1 MDKTEKNMA
10 HVQALMEEAKAAG
23 LDGADWIASLGA
35 ERCCEGYNGIGPEF
49 MKPRVR
55 EKVTE
60 HLSIFEPSAL
70 IHDLR
75 NDVSDGTRASFLA
88 ANDEFRSNCL
98 KLAERKYPKRNQ
110 RVRKLA
116 AKAAAEILYD
126 FVSAD
131 GFGWKAW
138 LEAHERY
145 LSRQGLRP
153 ATHRDERCENS

>member
-1 MDKTEKNMA
+1 METVEKNIA
-10 HVQALMEEAKAAG
+10 HVQALIDEAKAAG
-23 LDGADWIASLGA
+23 LDGAGWVSSLGA
-35 ERCCEGYNGIGPEF
+35 VRCCEGYNGIGPEF
-49 MKPRVR
+49 LPAKIRA
-55 EKVTE
+55 KVTAY
-60 HLSIFEPSAL
+60 LSTFEAAAL
-70 IHDLR
+70 IHDMR
-75 NDVSDGTRASFLA
+75 NDVADGTRASFLA

-98 KLAERKYPKRNQ
+98 KLAARKYPKRNQ

-131 GFGWKAW
+131 SFGWKAW

-153 ATHRDERCENS
+153 STPSERC